1 MYNLSE
7 ILHETEVCTHGVSES
22 SQLTKFRDESDFVS
36 CSPVFV
42 NQQRLIWL
50 IDALIV
56 SSLVVLTVACL
67 SALFVETCLR
77 TLGKVNTVD
86 LVCLLIVF
94 CNNSRTGE
102 SLLSG
107 KGGVGKSTIAVNLA
121 ITLKNLKYNVGI
133 LDADIYGPSIP
144 KMMGIL
150 EKPKSEDGVNLIPIK
165 KFNIQCMSIGFMVSE
180 ETPMIWRGPM
190 VASTI
195 KTFTGKVLWENID
208 FLIIDMPPGTGDAL
222 LTFSQEIDIDGA
234 VIITTPQDIAIID
247 VKRGIEMFKKTNVKI
262 LGIVENMTS
271 FTSDDGIE
279 HFIFGKDGEKNIASK
294 FNV

>member
-1 MYNLSE
+1 MSEKDANLSKKF
-7 ILHETEVCTHGVSES
+7 IDQITPKTLLKKNKINGVKKIIAIS
-22 SQLTKFRDESDFVS
+22 
-36 CSPVFV
+36 
-42 NQQRLIWL
+42 
-50 IDALIV
+50 
-56 SSLVVLTVACL
+56 
-67 SALFVETCLR
+67 
-77 TLGKVNTVD
+77 
-86 LVCLLIVF
+86 
-94 CNNSRTGE
+94 
-102 SLLSG
+102 SG

-121 ITLKNLKYNVGI
+121 IALKNLKYNVGI

-165 KFNIQCMSIGFMVSE
+165 KFNIQCMSIGFMISE
-180 ETPMIWRGPM
+180 DTPIIWRGPM
-190 VASTI
+190 VSSTI

-262 LGIVENMTS
+262 IGIIENMTS
-271 FTSDDGIE
+271 FTSSDGIE
-279 HFIFGKDGEKNIASK
+279 HFIFGKDGGKNIANK
-294 FNV
+294 FNVELLGQIPIDINLRKNSDEGLPFVEEFKDHKVSKLFLEIANKITKIIN

>member
-1 MYNLSE
+1 MTEKEANLSKNFMDQ
-7 ILHETEVCTHGVSES
+7 ISPKTQFKKNKINAVKKVIAVS
-22 SQLTKFRDESDFVS
+22 
-36 CSPVFV
+36 
-42 NQQRLIWL
+42 
-50 IDALIV
+50 
-56 SSLVVLTVACL
+56 
-67 SALFVETCLR
+67 
-77 TLGKVNTVD
+77 
-86 LVCLLIVF
+86 
-94 CNNSRTGE
+94 
-102 SLLSG
+102 SG

-121 ITLKNLKYNVGI
+121 IALKNLKYNVGI

-180 ETPMIWRGPM
+180 DTPMIWRGPM

-262 LGIVENMTS
+262 LGIIENMTS
-271 FTSDDGIE
+271 FTSGDGIE
-279 HFIFGKDGEKNIASK
+279 HFIFGRDGGKNIANK
-294 FNV
+294 FNVELLGQIPIDINLRKNSDEGFPFAENYKENKVSTIFKNIAQKIIEKIL